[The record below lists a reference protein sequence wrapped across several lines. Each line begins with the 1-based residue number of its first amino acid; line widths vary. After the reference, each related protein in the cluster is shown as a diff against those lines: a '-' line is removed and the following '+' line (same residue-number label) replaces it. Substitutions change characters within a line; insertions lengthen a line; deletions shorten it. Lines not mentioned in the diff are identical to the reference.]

1 MFYKTKNKLSIQKYL
16 DNHPNL
22 SDKTRE
28 TYLYNVKNLTF
39 DFEMLSQVT
48 LLNNIK
54 KKFENPNS
62 RSMHLNLLILM
73 RKQDN
78 LQIDKLLKYRDTLR
92 EEIIVLRKE
101 NLAEL
106 ELPTFEEFKEKLDK
120 SQGLRYLINYLF
132 FNFGFRNKDINL
144 KIIKKEKN
152 LEDYEF
158 EQKYNYLIVN
168 KHYNA
173 QLIINEYK
181 TKKSFGKKIIAIK
194 DPKFLREIKKLD
206 LVGNFLLSTKLKKQL
221 VDSTFNERVKSLTID
236 ELGEVK
242 IFKIL
247 IAHYLKNQNFDKIE
261 ALSKSR
267 GTSLTTILRS
277 YNTANT

>member
-1 MFYKTKNKLSIQKYL
+1 
-16 DNHPNL
+16 
-22 SDKTRE
+22 
-28 TYLYNVKNLTF
+28 
-39 DFEMLSQVT
+39 
-48 LLNNIK
+48 
-54 KKFENPNS
+54 
-62 RSMHLNLLILM
+62 MHLNLLILM